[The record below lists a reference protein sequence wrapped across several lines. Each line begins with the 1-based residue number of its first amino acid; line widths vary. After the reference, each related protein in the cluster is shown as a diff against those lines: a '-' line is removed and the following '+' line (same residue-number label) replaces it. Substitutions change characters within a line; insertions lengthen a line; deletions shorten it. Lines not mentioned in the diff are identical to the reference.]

1 MEEIVS
7 VKNLSVQFEKE
18 EILKK
23 LSLSLFAG
31 EIVGLIGPSGSGKST
46 FMNALLGIVAPN
58 SGEIKLLDIS
68 IPNRKV
74 LCKIGY
80 MAQSDALFTE
90 LTGKQNMEFFG
101 ALQGKI
107 SEEELLKAAQT
118 VGVNISFVQGCF
130 EIFWRNEASLIFSNC
145 SPDGC
150 SSLMPR

>member
-80 MAQSDALFTE
+80 MA
-90 LTGKQNMEFFG
+90 
-101 ALQGKI
+101 
-107 SEEELLKAAQT
+107 
-118 VGVNISFVQGCF
+118 
-130 EIFWRNEASLIFSNC
+130 
-145 SPDGC
+145 
-150 SSLMPR
+150 